1 MAEVQRC
8 ATGPYSER
16 GFQLES
22 TYRSGY
28 PQRRA
33 ALKALNTLETKESHH
48 LPTNTGIHLYL
59 VLKMKSFVPI
69 ALALFGAALA
79 APVAPESV
87 ESTAK
92 NPDILYFMPVGWGK
106 RSAEVSV
113 EKRSE
118 EAAAAQPEAAA
129 KNPDILYFMPVGWGK
144 RSADEA

>member
-1 MAEVQRC
+1 
-8 ATGPYSER
+8 
-16 GFQLES
+16 
-22 TYRSGY
+22 
-28 PQRRA
+28 
-33 ALKALNTLETKESHH
+33 
-48 LPTNTGIHLYL
+48 
-59 VLKMKSFVPI
+59 MKSFVPI

-106 RSAEVSV
+106 RSVEVSV